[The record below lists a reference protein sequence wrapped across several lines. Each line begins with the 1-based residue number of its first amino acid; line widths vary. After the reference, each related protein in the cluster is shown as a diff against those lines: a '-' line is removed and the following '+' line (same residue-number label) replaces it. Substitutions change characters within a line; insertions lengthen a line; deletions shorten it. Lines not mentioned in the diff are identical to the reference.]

1 MASPRSCAE
10 NLDLG
15 FLQRGAHHRD
25 VRKKSLLW
33 VVVSVALF
41 CVLIGGLTYSW
52 MNPTPVVAA
61 VVRRGE
67 AIEATYGTGTV
78 EALDRADLKPRVSGS
93 VVESLVREGETVKT
107 DQVLARLHAPAAESE
122 FTRARGELAS
132 VEARA
137 AALGAELLSAKTEL
151 DRTKQLVKSQ
161 TVSSADAERASS
173 RVSVLQAELS
183 GLDAQRRALHTDVVS
198 RTSNS
203 STSATSRDL
212 EIRSPMDGVVLRRAI
227 AIGDFVTPLRTA
239 FVVGKLDALVVD
251 ALVDESDIAKVTRET
266 PVSLGFRL
274 APGKTFPGRVLE
286 IPLDADREKQAYV
299 VKVAIASA
307 PPGLRTGMAAELNFV
322 LAKRA
327 STLLVAASALGP
339 DSTVLA
345 IRKGRIALAKVRVG
359 LQGRREVEV
368 LEGLAEGDMVV
379 ARFDE
384 KLLPGSRV
392 RGITEPTL
400 ASPSSP

>member
-1 MASPRSCAE
+1 M
-10 NLDLG
+10 
-15 FLQRGAHHRD
+15 
-25 VRKKSLLW
+25 
-33 VVVSVALF
+33 
-41 CVLIGGLTYSW
+41 
-52 MNPTPVVAA
+52 
-61 VVRRGE
+61 
-67 AIEATYGTGTV
+67 
-78 EALDRADLKPRVSGS
+78 
-93 VVESLVREGETVKT
+93 
-107 DQVLARLHAPAAESE
+107 
-122 FTRARGELAS
+122 
-132 VEARA
+132 
-137 AALGAELLSAKTEL
+137 
-151 DRTKQLVKSQ
+151 
-161 TVSSADAERASS
+161 
-173 RVSVLQAELS
+173 
-183 GLDAQRRALHTDVVS
+183 
-198 RTSNS
+198 
-203 STSATSRDL
+203 
-212 EIRSPMDGVVLRRAI
+212 
-227 AIGDFVTPLRTA
+227 
-239 FVVGKLDALVVD
+239 
-251 ALVDESDIAKVTRET
+251 
-266 PVSLGFRL
+266 SLGFRL

>member
-1 MASPRSCAE
+1 MSA
-10 NLDLG
+10 
-15 FLQRGAHHRD
+15 
-25 VRKKSLLW
+25 VRRKGVSW
-33 VVVSVALF
+33 IIFGVVLF
-41 CVLIGGLTYSW
+41 CAVLSGLTYSW
-52 MNPTPVVAA
+52 LNPTVVVAA
-61 VVRRGE
+61 LVRKGD

-93 VVESLVREGETVKT
+93 VTESLVREGEKVHA

-183 GLDAQRRALHTDVVS
+183 GLDAQRRALRTDVVS

-203 STSATSRDL
+203 TQDARSRDL
-212 EIRSPMDGVVLRRAI
+212 EIRSPIDGVVLRRAI

-251 ALVDESDIAKVTRET
+251 ALVDESDISKISRET

-274 APGKTFPGRVLE
+274 APGKTFAGKVLE
-286 IPLDADREKQAYV
+286 IPLDADREKQAYI
-299 VKVAIASA
+299 VKVAISSA

-322 LAKRA
+322 LAKHPGA
-327 STLLVAASALGP
+327 LLVAASALSP
-339 DSTVLA
+339 DGTVLV
-345 IRKGRIALAKVRVG
+345 IRKGRIERVKVRTG

-368 LEGLAEGDMVV
+368 LAGLSEGDTVV

-384 KLLPGSRV
+384 KLVPGHRV
-392 RGITEPTL
+392 RGIIEPPP
-400 ASPSSP
+400 PSAP

>member
-1 MASPRSCAE
+1 MAT
-10 NLDLG
+10 
-15 FLQRGAHHRD
+15 
-25 VRKKSLLW
+25 VRKKSLFW
-33 VVVSVALF
+33 VIASVALF
-41 CVLIGGLTYSW
+41 CAVLGVLTYAW
-52 MNPTPVVAA
+52 LNPPAVVVVA
-61 VVRRGE
+61 VHKGD

-93 VVESLVREGETVKT
+93 VIESLVREGEHVKM
-107 DQVLARLHAPAAESE
+107 DQVLARLNAPAAESE

-151 DRTKQLVKSQ
+151 ERTKQLVKSA

-183 GLDAQRRALHTDVVS
+183 GLDAQRRALRSDVVS

-203 STSATSRDL
+203 SAEGARSRDL
-212 EIRSPMDGVVLRRAI
+212 EIRSPIDGIVLRRAV

-251 ALVDESDIAKVTRET
+251 ALVDESDISKVTRET

-274 APGKTFPGRVLE
+274 APGKTFSGKVLE

-299 VKVAIASA
+299 VKVAISN
-307 PPGLRTGMAAELNFV
+307 PPTGLRTGMAAELNFV
-322 LAKRA
+322 LAKHPSA
-327 STLLVAASALGP
+327 LLVAAAAVGP
-339 DSTVLA
+339 ESTVLLV
-345 IRKGRIALAKVRVG
+345 RKGRLVRQKVRIG

-368 LEGLAEGDMVV
+368 LEGLAEGDTVV
-379 ARFDE
+379 GRFDD
-384 KLLPGSRV
+384 KLVPGTRV
-392 RGITEPTL
+392 RSITEPG
-400 ASPSSP
+400 PSAP